1 MTIQQ
6 NFELVI
12 FDCDGVLIDSEIIS
26 SSANAEALTKAG
38 YPITTEE
45 VIQRYT
51 GVPDTALYAEVE
63 AKLGRPLPGRFDEDI
78 KKLVFQKYRT
88 ELRSIT
94 GAREVLSSLTTK
106 RCIAS
111 SSSPTKLALGLIETG
126 LYELAY
132 PHIYSAN
139 LVARGK
145 PHPDIFEFAAR
156 AMKSAPGNCLVI
168 EDSVAGVTAA
178 RAAGM
183 ACIGFSG
190 GSHCMDGHAEK
201 LKNAGAFT
209 VIDGLTELLE
219 IAL

>member
-6 NFELVI
+6 NFELVV

-45 VIQRYT
+45 VIQLYT
-51 GVPDTALYAEVE
+51 GVPDASLYAEVE
-63 AKLGRPLPGRFDEDI
+63 AKLGRPLPERFDEDI

-88 ELRSIT
+88 ELHAIT
-94 GAREVLSSLTTK
+94 GAREVLSSLKTTK
-106 RCIAS
+106 CIAS
-111 SSSPTKLALGLIETG
+111 SSSPTKLALGLIETA
-126 LYELAY
+126 LYELTY

-156 AMKSAPGNCLVI
+156 EMKSAPSNCLVI

-183 ACIGFSG
+183 ACIGFDG
-190 GSHCMDGHAEK
+190 GSHCMNGHAEK
-201 LKNAGAFT
+201 LKNSGAFT
-209 VIDGLTELLE
+209 VIGSLTELLE

>member
-38 YPITTEE
+38 YPITTKE
-45 VIQRYT
+45 VIQLYT
-51 GVPDTALYAEVE
+51 GVPDAALYAEVE
-63 AKLGRPLPGRFDEDI
+63 AELGRPLPDRFSEDI

-88 ELRSIT
+88 ELRAIA
-94 GAREVLSSLTTK
+94 GAREMLSSLTTTK
-106 RCIAS
+106 CIAS

-132 PHIYSAN
+132 PHIFSAN

-156 AMKSAPGNCLVI
+156 AMKTTPGDCLVI
-168 EDSVAGVTAA
+168 EDSIAGVTAA

-183 ACIGFSG
+183 ACIGFGG
-190 GSHCMDGHAEK
+190 GSHCMGGHTEK

-209 VIDGLTELLE
+209 VIDNLTELFE
-219 IAL
+219 FVS